1 MSKEIKVNQM
11 AVEAN
16 VEAISGVN
24 QYLEETALTLADNRT
39 TVTVNSKA
47 QEAYAKS
54 QKVKK
59 CLGNMM
65 QQEVSNIR
73 SLGVMFRQY
82 DNMLSELW
90 QNGLEKT
97 K

>member
-16 VEAISGVN
+16 VKAISGVN

-47 QEAYAKS
+47 QEVFYITFWWF
-54 QKVKK
+54 
-59 CLGNMM
+59 MRRM
-65 QQEVSNIR
+65 T
-73 SLGVMFRQY
+73 
-82 DNMLSELW
+82 
-90 QNGLEKT
+90 EKT
-97 K
+97 EEKQGDSL